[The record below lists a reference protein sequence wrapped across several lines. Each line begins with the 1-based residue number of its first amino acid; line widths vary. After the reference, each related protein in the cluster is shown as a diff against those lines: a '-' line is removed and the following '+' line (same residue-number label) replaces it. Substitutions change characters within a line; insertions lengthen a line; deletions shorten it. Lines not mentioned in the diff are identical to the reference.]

1 MKEKSKFK
9 IKHPRIHLLLRT
21 LKRIVKKDDYY
32 VQRVLLLGEDIDLI
46 DIEHK
51 GDIDYGKI
59 IYVISENAG
68 NEGFCATL
76 RFIVGFLMYA
86 KQHGFAP
93 KIRLTKE
100 FAYYDEEKSKETD
113 NPWEYYFL
121 PEDEGYE
128 EEKALNVVNAKFFQM
143 MKIKEY
149 PWIDAYTLDN
159 YYNKDLFEKTAPL
172 INKYMEIKP
181 EILDEASMLLS
192 AVRKNAGKILGVHY
206 RGTDFKNGYND
217 HPVYIDEKQMIEE
230 IKKALETNKFQG
242 VFLATDDKSALDKIK
257 DSFEKID
264 FLFYPDVFRNDGNR
278 SVAFSKSDR
287 KCHHYLLGRE
297 IVRDMYTLSLCDGLV
312 AGKSSVSYM
321 SNLYKHSRHE
331 EYEYMHIIDN
341 GNNVNEKQFEIQ

>member
-21 LKRIVKKDDYY
+21 LKRVVKKDDYY

-181 EILDEASMLLS
+181 EILDEASKLLS
-192 AVRKNAGKILGVHY
+192 AVRNNAGKILGVHY

-257 DSFEKID
+257 DSFDSEEFGICTN
-264 FLFYPDVFRNDGNR
+264 LFKPEETCTFP
-278 SVAFSKSDR
+278 K
-287 KCHHYLLGRE
+287 K
-297 IVRDMYTLSLCDGLV
+297 
-312 AGKSSVSYM
+312 
-321 SNLYKHSRHE
+321 NLP
-331 EYEYMHIIDN
+331 
-341 GNNVNEKQFEIQ
+341 